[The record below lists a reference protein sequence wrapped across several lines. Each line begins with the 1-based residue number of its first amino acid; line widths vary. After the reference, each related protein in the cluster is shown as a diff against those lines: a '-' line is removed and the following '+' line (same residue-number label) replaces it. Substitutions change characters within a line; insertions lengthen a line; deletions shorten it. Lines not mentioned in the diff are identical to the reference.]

1 MKSGVK
7 IGQIQWL
14 LFWCSMVD
22 QKFLIVW
29 IFSLFMENKED

>member
-14 LFWCSMVD
+14 LFWCAMID
-22 QKFLIVW
+22 PKFLIVW
-29 IFSLFMENKED
+29 GISLLMENKEG

>member
-1 MKSGVK
+1 MKTYAK

-14 LFWCSMVD
+14 LFWMSLVD

-29 IFSLFMENKED
+29 IFSLFMENKK